1 MASTYRTKR
10 TKIAEALANKLKE
23 IDGSYPYN
31 MNVFDN
37 VDSKLKFL
45 DEIQQFPKVCVV
57 AGDETREYL
66 PDGYKWR
73 FLTLTIRAYVHN
85 ETDAQEELALLLED
99 IERLVDENDVL
110 VYDDSVDP
118 NQSTTSLTIESIG
131 TDEGVIAPL
140 GIGEMVVEVR
150 Y

>member
-10 TKIAEALANKLKE
+10 TKIAEALADKLKE
-23 IDGSYPYN
+23 IDGSFPYN
-31 MNVFDN
+31 TNVFDN

-57 AGDETREYL
+57 AGDETRQYL

-110 VYDDSVDP
+110 VYDDAVDP
-118 NQSTTSLTIESIG
+118 NQSTTSMTIESIG